1 MRFVLTAL
9 LVSPHFLYR
18 AELGEADPQ
27 NPAVRVLSDFEVASK
42 LSYFLWDGPP
52 DAELFARAEANAF
65 VDATTLGASVSRLL
79 ADPRFEGGAVSL
91 FNDYLNL
98 SRLDSIE
105 KLASD
110 FPQFSESLLES
121 MRRETELDLWRA
133 TGAGVDFRSVFN
145 SPTTFVNQE
154 LAELYGIGGVVGAA
168 FVEVTPPVTAPRRG
182 LLGNASVLS
191 LYAHASASSPTL
203 RGKFVRESLL
213 CQKIPSPPPDVDT
226 TLPDTSQAPTTRERF
241 TQHSTDLA
249 CAGCHQLMDPVGL
262 GLENYDAI
270 GAYRST
276 ENGFPIDPS
285 GDLDGTAFTS
295 PDGLADAL
303 AVHPGVPTC
312 LARSVF
318 RYAWGRLE
326 TSAEEP
332 WLTEISA
339 DFANSG
345 FQLRQLLEGAALS
358 PDFQITGA
366 LD

>member
-1 MRFVLTAL
+1 
-9 LVSPHFLYR
+9 
-18 AELGEADPQ
+18 
-27 NPAVRVLSDFEVASK
+27 
-42 LSYFLWDGPP
+42 
-52 DAELFARAEANAF
+52 
-65 VDATTLGASVSRLL
+65 
-79 ADPRFEGGAVSL
+79 
-91 FNDYLNL
+91 
-98 SRLDSIE
+98 
-105 KLASD
+105 
-110 FPQFSESLLES
+110 
-121 MRRETELDLWRA
+121 
-133 TGAGVDFRSVFN
+133 
-145 SPTTFVNQE
+145 
-154 LAELYGIGGVVGAA
+154 
-168 FVEVTPPVTAPRRG
+168 
-182 LLGNASVLS
+182 
-191 LYAHASASSPTL
+191 
-203 RGKFVRESLL
+203 
-213 CQKIPSPPPDVDT
+213 
-226 TLPDTSQAPTTRERF
+226 
-241 TQHSTDLA
+241 
-249 CAGCHQLMDPVGL
+249 MDPVGL

-285 GDLDGTAFTS
+285 GDLDGNAFTS